1 MYIFLA
7 KNHYGCFAKYFE
19 NFWNQRICF
28 LGPRKRVLG
37 KYIICQTCEKK
48 QSLSFNG
55 RSRASSVFAFI
66 SFPLFLFF
74 PFIYLSFPLFLY
86 LSFFLFFPFIS
97 FLSLYFFSFPLFI
110 YLFLYFIIF
119 PFISFLSLYFFSFP
133 LFLFFPFIY
142 LSFPLFLYLYLYF
155 IIFPFIYF
163 LSLYLFIFSFI
174 SLSFPLLFNAF
185 RVTIKHFLRET
196 SSQVWLCIYVYC
208 FM

>member
-1 MYIFLA
+1 MSIFLA

-86 LSFFLFFPFIS
+86 PSLFLFIPFIS

-119 PFISFLSLYFFSFP
+119 PFISFLSLYFFYFP
-133 LFLFFPFIY
+133 LFIY
-142 LSFPLFLYLYLYF
+142 LFLYF
-155 IIFPFIYF
+155 IIFPFISF

-208 FM
+208 FV